1 MAAPPDVYAILA
13 VSTTKNPFGPES
25 GTWTITPAFP
35 VLKKLTLT
43 GCYSV
48 LKAVYSS
55 FVNESIN
62 NIQQGKYYAGEAAEE
77 N

>member
-35 VLKKLTLT
+35 VLKKTHVNRLLF
-43 GCYSV
+43 
-48 LKAVYSS
+48 SS
-55 FVNESIN
+55 
-62 NIQQGKYYAGEAAEE
+62 
-77 N
+77 